1 MFTRAHARQEEDQ
14 KSKIKNDL
22 IKGCLLNMKNLN
34 TETKIEDI
42 KNFLSDHGQMAWVE
56 YPKNATEVG
65 IC

>member
-1 MFTRAHARQEEDQ
+1 M
-14 KSKIKNDL
+14 L
-22 IKGCLLNMKNLN
+22 IVVILLPWLHIQGRN

-65 IC
+65 VCCLVMYGYHGYIISSA